1 MESTLIIKKEIKAMK
16 RSDQVIIKL
25 EFDRAVRY
33 LDSRGDKVTVE
44 EVKQELGALRLFIYN
59 MGIDKV

>member
-1 MESTLIIKKEIKAMK
+1 MK

-25 EFDRAVRY
+25 EFDRAVKY